1 MSIKI
6 TYLRKKI
13 SPTLLVL
20 SAAAVALMLLASPP
34 VLSNF
39 LLQPV
44 QAQTTIM
51 TFKTSKAANSE
62 DGNYMLTFDAQGTL
76 SSNSSGYQP
85 MNGTF
90 QINSTSDGG
99 IINSGDI
106 ERGRLFNNN
115 QGVVSIIL
123 VSRITAIETSCSTSA
138 TNSILVDEDL
148 YRGAVECEPVGDTT
162 VQPSSPVTGTTTTT
176 TKDIDGDGK
185 PDSSDRCPHNS
196 NPRCFKEGADTGSS
210 TTTHEQQQ
218 QQSSFNRTGNQTR

>member
-1 MSIKI
+1 M
-6 TYLRKKI
+6 RKKI
-13 SPTLLVL
+13 SPTLFTV
-20 SAAAVALMLLASPP
+20 SAAAIALLLLASPLLP
-34 VLSNF
+34 FPNP

-44 QAQTTIM
+44 QAQTTTM

-62 DGNYMLTFDAQGTL
+62 DRNYMLTFDAQGTL
-76 SSNSSGYQP
+76 SSNFSGYQP

-106 ERGRLFNNN
+106 ERGRLSNNN

-162 VQPSSPVTGTTTTT
+162 VQPSSPVTGTAITE
-176 TKDIDGDGK
+176 DRDSDGDGI
-185 PDSSDRCPHNS
+185 PDSSDNCTHNS
-196 NPRCFKEGADTGSS
+196 NPRCFKEGDTSS
-210 TTTHEQQQ
+210 GTTTHEQQP
-218 QQSSFNRTGNQTR
+218 SSTSPSPSSSSSSGNQTR